1 MLNNNK
7 ENIIENFQNND
18 ENNENNNEINDEMN
32 DKINNQIN
40 NESNNGINDS
50 ENNIESFDNNEL
62 KKQKIKKL
70 LSMRE
75 KIQQLNKDEYY
86 EIFKIIKEEDENY
99 SSNKNGIMFDLLKIK
114 QSTVDRISGFLKYSQ
129 EKNRQIN
136 NDEFNRD
143 KYKELL
149 S

>member
-1 MLNNNK
+1 ML
-7 ENIIENFQNND
+7 EETNINQSGEKL
-18 ENNENNNEINDEMN
+18 ENNENNIKSTNLIGEDQNNNNE
-32 DKINNQIN
+32 DKDTINNNI
-40 NESNNGINDS
+40 NESND
-50 ENNIESFDNNEL
+50 DNEIQ
-62 KKQKIKKL
+62 KQKIKKL
-70 LSMRE
+70 LNIRE

-99 SSNKNGIMFDLLKIK
+99 SSNKNGVMFDLLKTK
-114 QSTVDRISGFLKYSQ
+114 ESTIDRISGFLKYSQ

-149 S
+149 N